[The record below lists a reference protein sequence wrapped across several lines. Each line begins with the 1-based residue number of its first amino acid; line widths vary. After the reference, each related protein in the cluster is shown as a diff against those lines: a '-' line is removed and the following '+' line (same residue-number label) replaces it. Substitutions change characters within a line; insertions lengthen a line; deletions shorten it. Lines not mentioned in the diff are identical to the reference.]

1 MGTWDEGLFGSD
13 AAADVAMDAAGAP
26 PPMVEGFLR
35 EAMARWDDEEDAADP
50 AAAVALV
57 LYAVDPTGIEQ
68 HPYVSGWPRRDW
80 VPSER
85 LVGDARV
92 LGERLLAEADEDDE
106 DAGFL
111 PRARAELRALL
122 DRTRGVPVPQAP
134 LAPAAPAAPPGS
146 RRRRWPFGRSR

>member
-35 EAMARWDDEEDAADP
+35 EAMARWDDEEDAAEP

-68 HPYVSGWPRRDW
+68 HPSYVSGWPRRDW

-92 LGERLLAEADEDDE
+92 LGERLLAEVDEEDE
-106 DAGFL
+106 DAQLL
-111 PRARAELRALL
+111 PQGRADLRALL
-122 DRTRGVPVPQAP
+122 DRTRDVPVPQAP
-134 LAPAAPAAPPGS
+134 AAPAASPAA
-146 RRRRWPFGRSR
+146 RRRWPFGRPR